1 MKKSLL
7 YLFALIC
14 SMGIFTSCSDDDEL
28 TMSQVI
34 ETELAGTYEGKLGIS
49 VNGSELA
56 KDIAQ
61 NISLSK
67 STTENAVKLELKN
80 FTFMGMTL
88 GDIVVDPCTVTESNG
103 TYTFKGAQTLT
114 LSLVGS
120 CPVEVSGTINGKNI
134 DIDIAVEATALQ
146 QTVDVTFVGTKAN

>member
-1 MKKSLL
+1 MKKSLF

-14 SMGIFTSCSDDDEL
+14 SMGIFTACSDDDEP
-28 TMSQVI
+28 TVSQVI

-114 LSLVGS
+114 LIVGS

-134 DIDIAVEATALQ
+134 DIDIAVEATALG